1 MSTIS
6 NVNIVLQQGDGAKDA
21 HNTRHA
27 SQEHSQVT
35 AAQQK
40 EKDAEQQ
47 ATIQQPNHS
56 EDVKFENTSREGSNR
71 RHRRKS
77 KKKKGALRRKG
88 HFKTA
93 GTLVDTVA

>member
-21 HNTRHA
+21 HSTRHT
-27 SQEHSQVT
+27 SQEHSQVI

-40 EKDAEQQ
+40 EKDAERQT
-47 ATIQQPNHS
+47 TIQQSNLS
-56 EDVKFENTSREGSNR
+56 EEVKFENTSHEGSNR
-71 RHRRKS
+71 RRRKKS
-77 KKKKGALRRKG
+77 KRKKAALPRKE

-93 GTLVDTVA
+93 GTLLDTVA